1 MYGSRRQKI
10 SIQPTQ
16 KVTGNSRGSQKL
28 KLLKP
33 GEYIILYEAKLGFP
47 EGGWRGRGGGGWEK
61 VANQK
66 AYHVYVYN
74 WMDGVMDKNNA

>member
-47 EGGWRGRGGGGWEK
+47 SGWVEGTGGGGGGRRLQTRK
-61 VANQK
+61 PTMCTCTIGGMV
-66 AYHVYVYN
+66 
-74 WMDGVMDKNNA
+74 